1 VHYGGDLQL
10 STKVRYGLRAILQ
23 IALQKEDTPVMTS
36 LIAEEQML
44 SKKYL
49 ENLLNK
55 LRIAGLIRSVRGSK
69 GGYFL
74 VKEPE
79 NITLEDIVI
88 ALDGPIALTQ
98 CVASNDSCEFT
109 KDCAA
114 HDLWSDMTDLFSDFL
129 KTQTLKDLIYKHN
142 KKKEV

>member
-1 VHYGGDLQL
+1 MQL

-23 IALQKEDTPVMTS
+23 IALQKDEKPVMTS

-55 LRIAGLIRSVRGSK
+55 LRVSGLIRSVRGSK

-74 VKEPE
+74 VKEPQE
-79 NITLEDIVI
+79 TTLEEIVV

-98 CVASNDSCEFT
+98 CVASEASCEFT
-109 KDCAA
+109 ESCVA

-129 KTQTLKDLIYKHN
+129 KAQTLKDLIDKQN
-142 KKKEV
+142 KKVEV